1 MVLNTNKK
9 GLGRGL
15 SSLMGDADIDQSTT
29 IKNSSETTI
38 SIAKLR
44 PSPLQPR
51 RVFDKNSINELAES
65 IKSKGLI
72 QPILVRP
79 SNTNEG
85 EYEII
90 AGERRWRA
98 AKLANLNEVPI
109 LIKNITDESA
119 LAMSLI
125 ENIQRENLNSIEEAK
140 GIQKLIDEFGMTHE
154 SASEILGKSRTTV
167 TNLLRLLNL
176 SKHVQNALLEEK
188 IEMGHARAIIS
199 LAPSQ
204 QVMICQ
210 KIITQKLSVRDVEAL
225 INTKTTFKVKTK
237 SNKTADIVNFEN
249 NLSDKLGTS
258 VQISHKANGSGVL
271 KINYSNLDQLDS
283 ILKKIE

>member
-1 MVLNTNKK
+1 MAKNK

-15 SSLMGDADIDQSTT
+15 DALLSGDEELNNKDNSLQNCFIDDLVTG
-29 IKNSSETTI
+29 KY
-38 SIAKLR
+38 
-44 PSPLQPR
+44 QPR
-51 RVFDKNSINELAES
+51 SHMNKTALNELAES
-65 IKSKGLI
+65 IKSQGI
-72 QPILVRP
+72 MQPIVVRP
-79 SNTNEG
+79 LDGNTTKKIK
-85 EYEII
+85 YEII

-140 GIQKLIDEFGMTHE
+140 GIQKLINEFGMTHE

-258 VQISHKANGSGVL
+258 VKISHKANGSGVL

>member
-1 MVLNTNKK
+1 MAKNK

-15 SSLMGDADIDQSTT
+15 DALLSGDEELNNKDNSLQNCFIDDLVTG
-29 IKNSSETTI
+29 KY
-38 SIAKLR
+38 
-44 PSPLQPR
+44 QPR
-51 RVFDKNSINELAES
+51 SHMNKTALNELAES
-65 IKSKGLI
+65 IKSQGI
-72 QPILVRP
+72 MQPIVVRP
-79 SNTNEG
+79 LDGNTTRKIK
-85 EYEII
+85 YEII

-199 LAPSQ
+199 LTPSQ

-225 INTKTTFKVKTK
+225 INEKTTFKVKTK

-258 VQISHKANGSGVL
+258 VKISHKANGSGVL

>member
-1 MVLNTNKK
+1 MAKNK

-15 SSLMGDADIDQSTT
+15 DALLSGDEELNNKDSSLQNCFIDDLVTG
-29 IKNSSETTI
+29 KY
-38 SIAKLR
+38 
-44 PSPLQPR
+44 QPR
-51 RVFDKNSINELAES
+51 SHMNKTALNELAES
-65 IKSKGLI
+65 IKSQGI
-72 QPILVRP
+72 MQPIVVRP
-79 SNTNEG
+79 LDGNTTRKIK
-85 EYEII
+85 YEII

-199 LAPSQ
+199 LTPSQ

-225 INTKTTFKVKTK
+225 INEKTTFKVKTK

-258 VQISHKANGSGVL
+258 VKISHKANGSGVL

>member
-1 MVLNTNKK
+1 MAKNK

-15 SSLMGDADIDQSTT
+15 DALLSGNEELNNKDNSLQNCFIDDLVTG
-29 IKNSSETTI
+29 KY
-38 SIAKLR
+38 
-44 PSPLQPR
+44 QPR
-51 RVFDKNSINELAES
+51 SHMNKTALNELAES
-65 IKSKGLI
+65 IKSQGI
-72 QPILVRP
+72 MQPIVVRP
-79 SNTNEG
+79 LDGNTTKKIK
-85 EYEII
+85 YEII

-140 GIQKLIDEFGMTHE
+140 GIQKLINEFGMTHE